1 LESQQPIACLRF
13 GRLHLFGTFRN
24 FRFTPDALSTLCF
37 EPVQIWQMKR
47 AHCAPLVLNHPCFVY
62 TVKFH
67 PSNYYQV
74 ATGAWDGAVRIWC
87 IQESLRSTIKEPVLL
102 QCVAATGSVAAAT
115 FHGQVLAL
123 CWLRTPTSGPLQPS
137 CPAANPLTSGS
148 HCEYLLFSGCSRGHL
163 MALKQDDG
171 NQSWQPF
178 LKLKLK
184 EINNIAINELHPYP
198 VGANRLLLFCRDG
211 VQRMVDF
218 HL

>member
-1 LESQQPIACLRF
+1 
-13 GRLHLFGTFRN
+13 
-24 FRFTPDALSTLCF
+24 
-37 EPVQIWQMKR
+37 MKR

-67 PSNYYQV
+67 PSNYYQL

-123 CWLRTPTSGPLQPS
+123 CWLRTPGPGPFQPTSSAAPSQP
-137 CPAANPLTSGS
+137 P
-148 HCEYLLFSGCSRGHL
+148 HFEYLLFSGCSRGHL
-163 MALKQDDG
+163 MALKQDEA
-171 NQSWQPF
+171 NQSWQPY

-184 EINNIAINELHPYP
+184 EINNIAINELQPHP

-211 VQRMVDF
+211 IQRMVDF

>member
-1 LESQQPIACLRF
+1 
-13 GRLHLFGTFRN
+13 
-24 FRFTPDALSTLCF
+24 
-37 EPVQIWQMKR
+37 MKR
-47 AHCAPLVLNHPCFVY
+47 AHCAPLALNHPCFVY

-67 PSNYYQV
+67 PSNYHQL

-123 CWLRTPTSGPLQPS
+123 CWLRTPTAQPPS
-137 CPAANPLTSGS
+137 AMQATPGTITAGQKF
-148 HCEYLLFSGCSRGHL
+148 EYLLFSGCSRGHL
-163 MALKQDDG
+163 MALKQDEN
-171 NQSWQPF
+171 NQSWQPY

-184 EINNIAINELHPYP
+184 EINNIAINELQAHP
-198 VGANRLLLFCRDG
+198 VGSNRLILFCRDG
-211 VQRMVDF
+211 VQRMVDY